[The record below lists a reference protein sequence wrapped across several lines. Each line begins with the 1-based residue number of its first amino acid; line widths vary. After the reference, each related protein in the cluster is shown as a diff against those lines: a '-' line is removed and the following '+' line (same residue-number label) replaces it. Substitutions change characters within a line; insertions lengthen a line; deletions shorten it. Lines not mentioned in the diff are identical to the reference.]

1 LTVFS
6 RTDRPSPGLR
16 HRSLSQ
22 SVLGLVLAVG
32 FGAVPPASG
41 AEPLPLT
48 LEDAIARALEQNEG
62 ILIERAGRDAAA
74 AAIEGAGG
82 AYDPYLGVSAAYRR
96 SVQPVNSAFSGA
108 PEGEPAPTNEEL
120 DGSASVSQLLK
131 SGGEVTLHTTSS
143 RAETN
148 GAFGLLSPF
157 YASELGVELR
167 QPLLRDRS
175 VDAARLT
182 MRVAAADRD
191 RAVASLER
199 EVSETVAA
207 VERAYWNLLSAHRM
221 VEVGEET
228 VALAKEQLEQTGHR
242 IESGVAPETEI
253 SQPQAELERRRGD
266 LLASREVLARAENAL
281 KFLILGDDEGAL
293 WSRSIQ
299 LLTEVDIKPRDV
311 DTAAEMER
319 ALAERSELAVAEAAV
334 ERRRAESKFAT
345 DRLRPSLD
353 LVISYDRYGLTGSK
367 NAAASAIPGLE
378 AEVPPEFTG
387 GWGSSFGA
395 LGDGD
400 FDDRRIALELGLPIG
415 NQAARANAEIARQ
428 TELVAAAELSRFR
441 KQIRAEVLD
450 AAAGVETTRGRIEA
464 ARAARQAAEVQ
475 LSSERERYDV
485 GLSTN
490 FLVLTR
496 QNDLAGARLT
506 EIEAQTDY
514 LTARAE
520 LARATG
526 SLLRDRGIEV
536 DER

>member
-1 LTVFS
+1 MTGTS
-6 RTDRPSPGLR
+6 KTNRPSPGGI
-16 HRSLSQ
+16 HRSLART
-22 SVLGLVLAVG
+22 VLRLVLA
-32 FGAVPPASG
+32 GAFAGLVPAAA
-41 AEPLPLT
+41 AEPLSLT
-48 LEDAIARALEQNEG
+48 LDAAIARALEQNEG
-62 ILIERAGRDAAA
+62 ILIERAGRDAAL
-74 AAIEGAGG
+74 AAIDGAGG
-82 AYDPYLGVSAAYRR
+82 AYDPYLSAAASYAR

-108 PEGEPAPTNEEL
+108 PEGAPAPTNEQL
-120 DGSASVSQLLK
+120 DGSVAVSQLLK
-131 SGGEVTLHTTSS
+131 TGGEVTLHTASA

-157 YASELGVELR
+157 YNSELGVELR

-207 VERAYWNLLSAHRM
+207 VERAYWSLLAVHRM

-228 VALAKEQLEQTGHR
+228 VALAEEQLEQTQHR
-242 IESGVAPETEI
+242 IENGVAPETEV
-253 SQPQAELERRRGD
+253 SQPQAELERRRGE
-266 LLASREVLARAENAL
+266 LLASRESLARAENAL

-293 WSRSIQ
+293 WPRPIE
-299 LLTEVDIKPRDV
+299 LLDDVDIRPREVDV
-311 DTAAEMER
+311 AAEMER
-319 ALAERSELAVAEAAV
+319 ALAERPELAAAEAAIA
-334 ERRRAESKFAT
+334 RRRAESKYAT

-400 FDDRRIALELGLPIG
+400 FDNRRIALELGLPIG
-415 NQAARANAEIARQ
+415 NQAARANAEVARQ
-428 TELVAAAELSRFR
+428 TELVASAELSRFR

-450 AAAGVETTRGRIEA
+450 AAAAVETTRGRIEA

-475 LSSERERYDV
+475 LSSERERYEV

-496 QNDLAGARLT
+496 QNDLAGARLA

-526 SLLRDRGIEV
+526 SLLRERGIEV
-536 DER
+536 DEG

>member
-1 LTVFS
+1 VLVGAFG
-6 RTDRPSPGLR
+6 GL
-16 HRSLSQ
+16 
-22 SVLGLVLAVG
+22 APA
-32 FGAVPPASG
+32 GA
-41 AEPLPLT
+41 AEPLLLT
-48 LEDAIARALEQNEG
+48 LEDAIARALDQNEG
-62 ILIERAGRDAAA
+62 ILIERAGRDAAV
-74 AAIEGAGG
+74 AAIDGAEGA
-82 AYDPYLGVSAAYRR
+82 YNPYFSVSAAYLR
-96 SVQPVNSAFSGA
+96 SVRPVNSAFSGA

-120 DGSASVSQLLK
+120 DGSAAVSQLLK
-131 SGGEVTLHTTSS
+131 SGGEVTLQTTSS

-148 GAFGLLSPF
+148 GAFGLLSPA
-157 YASELGVELR
+157 YGSQLGVELR
-167 QPLLRDRS
+167 QPLLRNRG

-182 MRVAAADRD
+182 IRVAAADRD
-191 RAVASLER
+191 RALASLER

-207 VERAYWNLLSAHRM
+207 VERSYWNLLAVHRM

-242 IESGVAPETEI
+242 IENGVAPETEI

-266 LLASREVLARAENAL
+266 LLASREALARAENAL

-293 WSRSIQ
+293 WSRPIQ
-299 LLTEVDIKPRDV
+299 LLDEIDTTPREVDV
-311 DTAAEMER
+311 AAEMER
-319 ALAERSELAVAEAAV
+319 ALAERSELAAAEAAI
-334 ERRRAESKFAT
+334 ERRRAESKVAS

-353 LVISYDRYGLTGSK
+353 LVISYDVYGLTGSK
-367 NAAASAIPGLE
+367 NAAASAIPGLD
-378 AEVPPEFTG
+378 AEVPPEFAG
-387 GWGSSFGA
+387 GWGGSFGA

-428 TELVAAAELSRFR
+428 AELVAAAELSRFR

-450 AAAGVETTRGRIEA
+450 AAAAVETTHGRIES
-464 ARAARQAAEVQ
+464 ARAAREAAEVQ
-475 LSSERERYDV
+475 LSSERERYEV

-496 QNDLAGARLT
+496 QNDLAGARLA